1 MSVQQPPLGDVEET
15 ALRSLIRRAVVA
27 DSLMALSRSLTVF
40 NARDACIQEQWSTH
54 PCNGLFVDWTFVDVL
69 LTFYGCVIPPYLFS
83 RKVVRQH
90 TTIAWQNFKYY
101 FDRTSGS
108 VGLQDK

>member
-1 MSVQQPPLGDVEET
+1 MEET
-15 ALRSLIRRAVVA
+15 PLRSLIPRAVVA